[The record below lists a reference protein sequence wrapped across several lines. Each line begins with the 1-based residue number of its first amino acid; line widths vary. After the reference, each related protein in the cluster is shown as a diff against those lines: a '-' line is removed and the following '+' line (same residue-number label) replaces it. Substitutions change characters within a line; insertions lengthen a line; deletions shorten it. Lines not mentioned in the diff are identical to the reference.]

1 MSENKEDSNTE
12 QQPVE
17 ELSKE
22 ENTEAEESE
31 LIIPV
36 SKQSIIAEF
45 KDFIIHNKAWWLTPI
60 VLVLLFFVAIILF
73 AESAPVLPFIYTVL

>member
-1 MSENKEDSNTE
+1 MSDENDQKTTTE
-12 QQPVE
+12 LIPVE
-17 ELSKE
+17 RQGILG
-22 ENTEAEESE
+22 
-31 LIIPV
+31 
-36 SKQSIIAEF
+36 EF